1 MKKIVNLFTVGL
13 GMYKGTF
20 APLFGDF
27 KCFTVPKSRFIVWFS
42 FKQLFGITFYQSYT
56 YILVYKVE
64 NDIIIQLYRLL

>member
-20 APLFGDF
+20 APLFCDF
-27 KCFTVPKSRFIVWFS
+27 KCLSVTKSRFIVWFS
-42 FKQLFGITFYQSYT
+42 FKQLFGITFYQSYAN
-56 YILVYKVE
+56 ILVYKVE